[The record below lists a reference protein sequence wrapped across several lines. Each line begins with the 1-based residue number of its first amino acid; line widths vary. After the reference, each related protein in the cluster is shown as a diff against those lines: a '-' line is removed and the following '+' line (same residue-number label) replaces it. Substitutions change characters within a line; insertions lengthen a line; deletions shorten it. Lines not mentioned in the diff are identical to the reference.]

1 MSELKEATINF
12 ILVILFLSLMIISLI
27 ILNFFVPDFNQLSI
41 YDKLIVFFVFLIELL
56 FTIITVYQVRNWFK
70 RD

>member
-12 ILVILFLSLMIISLI
+12 ILVILFLSLMIISLM

-41 YDKLIVFFVFLIELL
+41 YDKSIVFFVFLIELL